1 LKNLIPIQQWFPE
14 FETEIPL
21 ISGPCSAE
29 SELQLMQTAAELAK
43 TDLPLVFR
51 AGVWKPRTKP
61 GSFEGSGL
69 KALKWLEKVKSEFG
83 FRIGIEVATDEHVL
97 MAMDHG
103 IDILWIGARTSV
115 NPFSVQEIADV
126 LASNPE
132 QAVMVKNPI
141 NPDLNLWIGAMQ
153 RIAGAGISKI
163 AAIHRGFSTWEKSS
177 FRNPPMWELPIEL
190 KRQFPNLDIFCDPSH
205 ICGVRDTLSYVSQK
219 ALDLS
224 MSGLM
229 LESHTNP
236 DDAWTDAKQQVTP
249 TDLQT
254 LINNLQVRK
263 NQSDGS
269 FSVPLA
275 ELRTEID
282 AIDVDILKKIQQRMG
297 IVDKIGEYKKE
308 HNIAI
313 LQVNRWDEIVSDRMA
328 IGNKMGLD
336 KNFMKVFLEQIH
348 KASISRQTSILNN
361 ESASEN
367 V

>member
-1 LKNLIPIQQWFPE
+1 MKNLTPIQKWFPE
-14 FETEIPL
+14 FETKIPL

-29 SELQLMQTAAELAK
+29 SELQLMQTAEALAQTK
-43 TDLPLVFR
+43 LPIIYR

-69 KALKWLEKVKSEFG
+69 KALKWLEKVRQEFG
-83 FRIGIEVATDEHVL
+83 FKLGIEVATDEHVL

-126 LASNPE
+126 LVGHPE

-153 RIAGAGISKI
+153 RIAGAGITKI

-190 KRQFPNLDIFCDPSH
+190 KRQFPHLDIFCDPSH
-205 ICGVRDTLSYVSQK
+205 ICGIRETLPFVSQK

-229 LESHTNP
+229 LESHINP
-236 DDAWTDAKQQVTP
+236 DEAWTDAKQQVTP
-249 TDLQT
+249 ENLNK
-254 LINNLQVRK
+254 LIANLHPRK

-269 FSVPLA
+269 HSVPLA

-282 AIDVDILKKIQQRMG
+282 SIDHDILKKIQARMAV
-297 IVDKIGEYKKE
+297 VDKIGEHKKD

-313 LQVNRWDEIVSDRMA
+313 LQVNRWDEIVSDRMEL
-328 IGNKMGLD
+328 GSKLGLD
-336 KNFMKVFLEQIH
+336 KDFMKIFLEQTH
-348 KASISRQTSILNN
+348 KASIRRQTAILNN
-361 ESASEN
+361 ESKKSGI
-367 V
+367 

>member
-14 FETEIPL
+14 FETDIPL

-29 SELQLMQTAAELAK
+29 SELQLMQTAEALAN
-43 TDLPLVFR
+43 TGIPTIYR

-69 KALKWLEKVKSEFG
+69 KALKWLEKVRSEFG

-126 LASNPE
+126 LVGNPN

-153 RIAGAGISKI
+153 RIAGAGINKI

-190 KRQFPNLDIFCDPSH
+190 KRQFPELDIFCDPSH
-205 ICGVRDTLSYVSQK
+205 ICGIRETLPYVSQK

-229 LESHTNP
+229 LESHINP
-236 DDAWTDAKQQVTP
+236 DEAWTDAKQQLTP
-249 TDLQT
+249 TNLKHLMGD
-254 LINNLQVRK
+254 LQVRK

-269 FSVPLA
+269 FSIPLS

-282 AIDVDILKKIQQRMG
+282 SIDNDILKKIKARMA
-297 IVDKIGEYKKE
+297 IVDKIGEHKRD

-328 IGNKMGLD
+328 KGQALGLD

-361 ESASEN
+361 EDLSKN

>member
-1 LKNLIPIQQWFPE
+1 MKNLIPIQKWFPE
-14 FETEIPL
+14 FEADIPL

-29 SELQLMQTAAELAK
+29 SEMQLMRTAAALAK
-43 TDLPLVFR
+43 IDIPLVFR

-83 FRIGIEVATDEHVL
+83 FRIGIEVATDEHVV

-126 LASNPE
+126 LATNPD

-190 KRQFPNLDIFCDPSH
+190 KRQFPELDIFCDPSH
-205 ICGVRDTLSYVSQK
+205 ICGVRDTLSFVSQK

-229 LESHTNP
+229 LESHINP
-236 DDAWTDAKQQVTP
+236 DEAWTDAKQQVTP
-249 TDLQT
+249 TALKE
-254 LINNLQVRK
+254 LISNLQVRK
-263 NQSDGS
+263 NQMDADISI
-269 FSVPLA
+269 PLSQ
-275 ELRTEID
+275 LRTEID
-282 AIDVDILKKIQQRMG
+282 ALDHDILKKIQARMAV
-297 IVDKIGEYKKE
+297 VDKIGQHKKD

-313 LQVNRWDEIVSDRMA
+313 LQVNRWDEIVSDRIA
-328 IGNKMGLD
+328 LGEKLGLD
-336 KNFMKVFLEQIH
+336 KNFVKTFLEQAH
-348 KASISRQTSILNN
+348 KASIRRQTSILHH
-361 ESASEN
+361 EN
-367 V
+367 PADV